1 MNVLAS
7 AAGTLRLVNYAIDFG
22 IIVIFAGMMLCFA
35 RLLRG
40 PHLADR
46 AVAVDTLLVHLM
58 ALVILFM
65 LRSRSLL
72 LFDGALILALLSFV
86 ATTAVAQY
94 ILRPHIRPGKQP
106 PAKVA
111 EEKE

>member
-1 MNVLAS
+1 VNVLAS
-7 AAGTLRLVNYAIDFG
+7 ATGTLRLVNYAIDFG

-46 AVAVDTLLVHLM
+46 AVATDTLLVHLM
-58 ALVILFM
+58 AMVILFM

-86 ATTAVAQY
+86 TTIAVAQY
-94 ILRPHIRPGKQP
+94 ILRPHIRPGKEPP
-106 PAKVA
+106 PANI
-111 EEKE
+111 EKE